1 MATHKLATGPLI
13 ITVTDARIVEG
24 NFGTQVRFE
33 GEAPGAGDVDVYVN
47 ESTAIKQLERLAM
60 DIHTVIGETLH
71 IEQIKKDGRTYT
83 NFRRITNPQPVPGPS
98 SPDEVMAPTAARR
111 AVPASGIEGVLDLYE
126 ECLKGAVKLSSGLDE
141 AGFAVSADNLI
152 AMTATIFIQA
162 SRR

>member
-1 MATHKLATGPLI
+1 MATHKLANGPLI

-24 NFGTQVRFE
+24 NFGTQIKFE
-33 GEAPGAGDVDVYVN
+33 GEAMGANDVDVYVN

-71 IEQIKKDGRTYT
+71 IEQTKKDGRTYT

-98 SPDEVMAPTAARR
+98 SPDEVMPRPSR
-111 AVPASGIEGVLDLYE
+111 PWIEPSNVDGVLDLYE
-126 ECLKGAVKLSSGLDE
+126 ECLKGAVKLSAGLDE
-141 AGFAVSADNLI
+141 AGFAVSTDNLI
-152 AMTATIFIQA
+152 AMTATIFIQS